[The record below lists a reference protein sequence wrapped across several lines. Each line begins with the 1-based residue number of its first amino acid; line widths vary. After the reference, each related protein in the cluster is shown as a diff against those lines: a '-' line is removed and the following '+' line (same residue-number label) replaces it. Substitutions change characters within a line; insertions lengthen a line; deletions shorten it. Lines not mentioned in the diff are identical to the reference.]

1 MALTLKIIGKSI
13 SIRPSFY
20 TIIYSIVT
28 KYVVFSQ
35 LEFNYAARRKTA
47 SKMIPVVMEDRVR
60 NTGTWDGEV
69 GLVLGGRLY
78 VDMCG
83 DVWDDDYAEN
93 CIDDLYSKI
102 IKIIKTPI
110 KGLSTDPSSI
120 QTQEK
125 TAETMPDQVRPS
137 PKKKPLNRKPLKQL
151 SVDDVSTLLE
161 SVKLGKFVD
170 EMREND
176 VDGETLYE
184 VKDDDEL
191 KELGISLGV
200 KARMFFKKVE
210 EYKFQGVPFD
220 LLGIEIKQE
229 VESNN
234 VQATVSKQVTKYG
247 DGKFTISGATGGC
260 SGRING
266 TFEISEE
273 MQNGLPIYSKVGDD
287 DTFIE
292 LCHGVSGWRW
302 YVKQAKD
309 KGPSISVCFGY
320 YQCKDEDMLLPSQTD
335 NLAWFIYADKVF
347 VTQSTVVITPSDT
360 LPLPTNIS
368 QLLSQARTTIREAK
382 EALVAEVRY

>member
-1 MALTLKIIGKSI
+1 
-13 SIRPSFY
+13 
-20 TIIYSIVT
+20 
-28 KYVVFSQ
+28 
-35 LEFNYAARRKTA
+35 
-47 SKMIPVVMEDRVR
+47 MIPVVMEDRVR

-69 GLVLGGRLY
+69 GLGLGGRLY

-200 KARMFFKKVE
+200 KARMFYNKIE

-229 VESNN
+229 VKSNN
-234 VQATVSKQVTKYG
+234 VQPTVSKHVTKYG

-287 DTFIE
+287 ETFIE
-292 LCHGVSGWRW
+292 L
-302 YVKQAKD
+302 
-309 KGPSISVCFGY
+309 CFGY

-335 NLAWFIYADKVF
+335 NSAWFIFADQVF
-347 VTQSTVVITPSDT
+347 ATQSTVVITPSDT

-368 QLLSQARTTIREAK
+368 QLLAQARTTIREAK
-382 EALVAEVRY
+382 EALVSEVRY